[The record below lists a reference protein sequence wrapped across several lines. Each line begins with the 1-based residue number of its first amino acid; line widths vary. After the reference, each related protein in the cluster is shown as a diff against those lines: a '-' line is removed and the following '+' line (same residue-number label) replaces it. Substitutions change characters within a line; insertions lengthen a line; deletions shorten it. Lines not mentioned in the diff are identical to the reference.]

1 MKKILAA
8 VMLSA
13 VALTGCSGSE
23 EPSSRVTDAVNEDFS
38 PRPPDDQSA
47 AEEEFVYDIQSNGMT
62 DQLGPV
68 PQQDVIELGYVVCD
82 ALDNGL
88 APDEAV
94 EAIVSAGTV
103 NRTDAILI
111 VASATVNLCPEY
123 GPGSST

>member
-8 VMLSA
+8 VMLSV
-13 VALTGCSGSE
+13 VALAGCSSE
-23 EPSSRVTDAVNEDFS
+23 EPSSRVSDAVNEDFT

-47 AEEEFVYDIQSNGMT
+47 VEQEFVYDIQSNGMT
-62 DQLGPV
+62 GQLGPV